1 MLFLFLFLSL
11 FSNVFCNVYQINIDG
26 FVVIKLERRSVITSL
41 PDKGTLSM
49 PTANYITHGDKY
61 RPVTVPSLEI
71 KLPFTLP
78 VDRIVYQYNYKYGF
92 VAQNFEY
99 TSESG
104 IDGRAFILDHT
115 NIVFSSSFNSS
126 DEGWQISDG
135 SPVHYMPST
144 HGPLRQYV
152 YGTGGDSWMFII
164 PKISGLWVAHEGYIR
179 FTIGSFSGDFSS
191 ESKPNMPLVS
201 IRCPVCRRGK
211 GTTIIYPLSS
221 DPYSGGFKIYE
232 IPIVRTKWL
241 MDPQNTILSWNVPSP
256 ADFIEVLHKHSR
268 IGILGDF
275 TNWYET
281 IGIDDFQIIA
291 NPSIYPP

>member
-1 MLFLFLFLSL
+1 MWVFLLLSL
-11 FSNVFCNVYQINIDG
+11 FSYAFCDVYRINSEG
-26 FVVIKLERRSVITSL
+26 FVIIKLNKLSVITSL

-49 PTANYITHGDKY
+49 PTANYLTHGDKY

-78 VDRIVYQYNYKYGF
+78 VDLVVYQYNYKHGF

-104 IDGRAFILDHT
+104 IDGRAFILDDT
-115 NIVFSSSFNSS
+115 NILFSSSF
-126 DEGWQISDG
+126 EGWLTSDG
-135 SPVHYMPST
+135 LPVHHSNT
-144 HGPLRQYV
+144 NHGPLSQYI
-152 YGTGGDSWMFII
+152 YGSGCDSWTFII
-164 PKISGLWVAHEGYIR
+164 PKITGLWVAHEGYIR
-179 FTIGSFSGDFSS
+179 FTIGSFSGDFSLK
-191 ESKPNMPLVS
+191 SKPDAPLIS
-201 IRCPVCRRGK
+201 IQCPVCRRGK

-241 MDPQNTILSWNVPSP
+241 MDPGNTLLSWNVPSP
-256 ADFIEVLHKHSR
+256 EDFLEVLHKHEQLH
-268 IGILGDF
+268 ILGDF

-291 NPSIYPP
+291 NNTTIYRP